1 MEKTLNQLSK
11 KLNTVS
17 DNCIN
22 SLEDIVPTMDK
33 IEKDMLWDKVCSLER
48 KMNKIIEM
56 LGDRNAKN

>member
-17 DNCIN
+17 DKSIN
-22 SLEDIVPTMDK
+22 SLEDIIPTMDK
-33 IEKDMLWDKVCSLER
+33 IQKDMLWDKVCSLER
-48 KMNKIIEM
+48 KMNKIIEL

>member
-22 SLEDIVPTMDK
+22 SLEDIAPTMEK
-33 IEKDMLWDKVCSLER
+33 IQKDMLWDKVCNLEK
-48 KMNKIIEM
+48 KMDKIIEM